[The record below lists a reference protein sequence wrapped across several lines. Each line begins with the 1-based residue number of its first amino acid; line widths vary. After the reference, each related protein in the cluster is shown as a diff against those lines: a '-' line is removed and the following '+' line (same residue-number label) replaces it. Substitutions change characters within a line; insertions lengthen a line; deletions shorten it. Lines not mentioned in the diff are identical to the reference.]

1 MKILL
6 IHHRI
11 PYPLYSGM
19 DKIRYN
25 LIRTLKK
32 EHHVTLIAPVD
43 EYTSP
48 EAADHIRGLCDELIT
63 VPVKNRILAT
73 QKSRLLWLW
82 RNIDL
87 LLFRV
92 PISVFNETHSAVSDK
107 VKKVCSK
114 GDYDIAQA
122 TSEVTAV
129 YLKSAKKARCRVL
142 GPMDDVTEAARTNLL
157 VSTAIKERLIWWMR
171 YRARKYFQPYS
182 CLKSDWALFHSIE
195 DMKRVENLAGR
206 LHHAHVLRVTPEP
219 DDNPRQTLTQ
229 PLEIQEPNSLVFVGG
244 LGSNFNTDSV
254 LFFYHDIFHLVLK
267 RNPNARLY
275 VVGQNPPKRIKDL
288 EKDGNVIITGT
299 VPDVRP
305 YIERAAVYI
314 SPIRAGTGF
323 KTKTVEAL
331 SLGKAIVTT
340 MAGTQGMWNLG
351 KDVLFIEDNPTKF
364 AKNIVKLLQNDKM
377 RVEIGRR
384 ARKLYD
390 DSYAFDVV
398 APHTLAVYREIEK
411 SL

>member
-48 EAADHIRGLCDELIT
+48 EAVSHVRGLCDELIT
-63 VPVKNRILAT
+63 VPVKNRILAVK
-73 QKSRLLWLW
+73 KSRLLWLW
-82 RNIDL
+82 KYINL

-92 PISVFNETHSAVSDK
+92 PMSNFNETHGAVSDT
-107 VKKVCSK
+107 VKEACSTV
-114 GDYDIAQA
+114 DYDIVQA

-157 VSTAIKERLIWWMR
+157 VSTSTKERLIWRMT

-206 LHHAHVLRVTPEP
+206 LPHARVLRVAPEP
-219 DDNPRQTLTQ
+219 DDNPRQSLTR
-229 PLEIQEPNSLVFVGG
+229 PLEIQKPNSLVFVGG
-244 LGSNFNTDSV
+244 LSSNFNTDAV
-254 LFFYHDIFHLVLK
+254 LFFYHDIFHLVSK
-267 RNPNARLY
+267 KIRNAKLY

-314 SPIRAGTGF
+314 LPMRAGTGF

-340 MAGTQGMWNLG
+340 TAGTQGMWNLG
-351 KDVLFIEDNPTKF
+351 KDVLFIEDNPVKF
-364 AKNIVKLLQNDKM
+364 AKNIVKLLQNDNM

-390 DSYAFDVV
+390 DAYAFYVV
-398 APHTLAVYREIEK
+398 APHTLATYREIEK